1 MFWSN
6 VLHVLSSL
14 EMDAVGSCD
23 MFIFAHQTYSVTY
36 LKTLFFMFMCSI
48 VRTRKFVHLN
58 YITQFILQN
67 VE

>member
-1 MFWSN
+1 MFWSD

-14 EMDAVGSCD
+14 EMDAVGSSD
-23 MFIFAHQTYSVTY
+23 MFVFAHQTYSVTY

-58 YITQFILQN
+58 YITQVILQN
-67 VE
+67 ME